1 MPTKKLRVTD
11 SLVDSLMEDW
21 LERDGE
27 TFVHIRKTG
36 RLGWEKE
43 LEGGESY
50 SAYILESPT
59 QEDLIKRAYS
69 LAKDMIVV
77 MDPPFKV
84 IIRISNSGTGGTDG
98 RFVYVSTSVFDD
110 PELSVGEKL
119 DTFLGIT
126 IHEGCHLLYTDL
138 SWLKRI
144 TIPIVL
150 DIWNVIED
158 ERIERLCGDLKP
170 GLANFLEKSKYYV
183 FDQYY
188 LDVVVPAEKARE
200 EEEKKRLEEALEDV
214 PPIDELE
221 DKIEAEFAER
231 KKLSTLMR
239 FINCFMKIIRYPK
252 YLKEEEV
259 VEFAKY
265 LVEVKKVVLPYPTTT
280 EESVKAAYKVFD
292 IVKELYID
300 KEREEDEDKP
310 EEEKRSDEELE
321 AEAMRKLSADS
332 RDAADKLKKV
342 SSSMPSES
350 APSGD
355 GRLSDDEM
363 AEAVKAKGGLLG
375 ELCEGSVELGG
386 GRDTYFTWA
395 KDREDI
401 YRMCAAK
408 VRKYVPAMSK
418 IMKGHCREYKL
429 IHRSM
434 RSGVLDTGKLV
445 EAVQGVPT
453 VYLREGEV
461 KADRIAVCVL
471 IDESGS
477 MSGERIV
484 AARDTAVL
492 INEAIGDMPNVE
504 LYIYGHSGDMRDY
517 RSTEMM
523 IYREKGYH
531 PRYSLGSVSAKCEN
545 RDGIAIIE
553 TAKRVRSQTKNPVL
567 MFVLSDGAP
576 CAGGYG
582 GSTAMEHVR
591 KCVGEAER
599 MGFSIIQ
606 VCINHSYDPAKMFK
620 NYVILEDMSTLAFE
634 LSKKIKKAAMT
645 LAKVHIT

>member
-1 MPTKKLRVTD
+1 MPVKKLRVTD

-27 TFVHIRKTG
+27 TFVYKKKKG

-43 LEGGESY
+43 LEEGESY
-50 SAYILESPT
+50 SAYLLEAPT

-69 LAKDMIVV
+69 LATDMIVV

-98 RFVYVSTSVFDD
+98 RFVYVSTNVFDD

-144 TIPIVL
+144 TIPIVMN
-150 DIWNVIED
+150 IWNVIED

-200 EEEKKRLEEALEDV
+200 EEEKKMLEAALDDIPPVEELEEKA
-214 PPIDELE
+214 
-221 DKIEAEFAER
+221 EAELAEK

-259 VEFAKY
+259 IEFAKY
-265 LVEVKKVVLPYPTTT
+265 LVEVKKVVLPYPATT
-280 EESVKAAYKVFD
+280 EQAVKAAYKVFD

-300 KEREEDEDKP
+300 KEREEDADKED
-310 EEEKRSDEELE
+310 KRSDEEIE
-321 AEAMRKLSADS
+321 AEAMRKLSADAS
-332 RDAADKLKKV
+332 DAAGKLKKV

-355 GRLSDDEM
+355 GRLSDDDM

-375 ELCEGSVELGG
+375 ELCEGTVELGG
-386 GRDTYFTWA
+386 GRDTYFTFA
-395 KDREDI
+395 KDNEAI
-401 YRMCAAK
+401 YRECAAR
-408 VRKYVPAMSK
+408 VRKHVPAMSK
-418 IMKGHCREYKL
+418 TMKGHCREYKL

-434 RSGVLDTGKLV
+434 RSGVLDTSKLV

-477 MSGERIV
+477 MGGSRIK

-492 INEAIGDMPNVE
+492 INEAIGNMANVE
-504 LYIYGHSGDMRDY
+504 LYIYGHTGDIRDY
-517 RSTEMM
+517 RSTEM
-523 IYREKGYH
+523 IVYREKNYH
-531 PRYSLGSVSAKCEN
+531 PRFALGSVTAKCEN

-553 TAKRVRSQTKNPVL
+553 TAKRVRNQTKNPVL

-576 CAGGYG
+576 AAGGYG
-582 GSTAMEHVR
+582 GATAMDHVR
-591 KCVGEAER
+591 RCVNDAEK